1 MDWSPISRGHTG
13 ARIASFILLG
23 ECRATG
29 AKREWANSGHWNEV
43 QVFLVVHGLVCV
55 NVSQLSFY
63 LNSRVLFD
71 CSHCFL
77 SLLSCF
83 YINCFYPPS
92 GSLSI
97 GKMMVSAACMCILLC
112 LVFVRH
118 CLPQLTRPR
127 GIRCLEGRISQLA
140 VSLAETM
147 GDHRCY
153 QINRTFHWYYVRYIE
168 LTMNVKEMNI
178 WSTSASFLL
187 NQQ

>member
-1 MDWSPISRGHTG
+1 MSQFWPLEWGPGISSGPWSGLCERQSVVFFIQIRGFFLIVHT
-13 ARIASFILLG
+13 L
-23 ECRATG
+23 
-29 AKREWANSGHWNEV
+29 
-43 QVFLVVHGLVCV
+43 
-55 NVSQLSFY
+55 LSF
-63 LNSRVLFD
+63 FT
-71 CSHCFL
+71 FL
-77 SLLSCF
+77 L

-187 NQQ
+187 TQQ